1 MSHGLLVN
9 ALPEVGWPP
18 VPICPNWAVP
28 RMWDFLCF
36 NPNRDSPRLTTEL
49 LWIASAQQSAL
60 KPALQEIILNT
71 QKPNI
76 HSTSYRNGLLKELE
90 TSFERWSKR
99 GFSSVWVCW
108 IVPDVE
114 VEQLPPSLQPRWHQR
129 RCSFILG
136 KKWALLPQ
144 LHISV
149 EGWWELPKDI
159 RSLWGCYLSVG
170 IHESILTWGTASQSC
185 WLNTFTC

>member
-1 MSHGLLVN
+1 MNNFNYFSVTSVAVFLGQLDNPEKSITEKYSQTCVSRSGSQTAFTWSLWVSHGLLVN
-9 ALPEVGWPP
+9 AFPEVGWPP
-18 VPICPNWAVP
+18 VPICLNWAVP

-36 NPNRDSPRLTTEL
+36 NPNRDSPKLTTEL

-60 KPALQEIILNT
+60 KPAVQEIILNT

-76 HSTSYRNGLLKELE
+76 YSTSYRNGLLKELE

-99 GFSSVWVCW
+99 GFSSVWMCW

-136 KKWALLPQ
+136 KK
-144 LHISV
+144 
-149 EGWWELPKDI
+149 
-159 RSLWGCYLSVG
+159 
-170 IHESILTWGTASQSC
+170 
-185 WLNTFTC
+185 